1 MRMELTI
8 RHHSITMYLVML
20 NTYNRGDFVE
30 DKFLQKLKKGV
41 LEMLVL
47 NTICKKT
54 TYGYELMANLK
65 TQSNELFAL
74 KEGTLYPIL
83 YRLEDEGLIES
94 SWSQGEGKIS
104 PKKMYTATEKGYLEA
119 KRRFRVWNTFCKTV
133 NGLNQED

>member
-1 MRMELTI
+1 MELTI
-8 RHHSITMYLVML
+8 RCPSITMYLVML

-30 DKFLQKLKKGV
+30 DKFLQQLKKGV

-54 TYGYELMANLK
+54 TYGYELRANLK

-119 KRRFRVWNTFCKTV
+119 KRRFQVWNTFCQTV